1 MIGEN
6 AVNLLVALAEINQLM
21 QDERDRLD
29 SYMRGTVAA
38 KASDML
44 TKALNHEVNLEECME
59 AVEIRSK
66 GEEITK
72 EMRFIAELSGKLAD
86 LTRAL
91 SGDQEEGA

>member
-6 AVNLLVALAEINQLM
+6 AVNLIVSLAEINNIM
-21 QDERDRLD
+21 QDERDRLE

-44 TKALNHEVNLEECME
+44 TKAFNKEIDLESCME
-59 AVEIRSK
+59 VVEMRAKS
-66 GEEITK
+66 EEITK
-72 EMRFIAELSGKLAD
+72 EMRFIANLSEKLAD